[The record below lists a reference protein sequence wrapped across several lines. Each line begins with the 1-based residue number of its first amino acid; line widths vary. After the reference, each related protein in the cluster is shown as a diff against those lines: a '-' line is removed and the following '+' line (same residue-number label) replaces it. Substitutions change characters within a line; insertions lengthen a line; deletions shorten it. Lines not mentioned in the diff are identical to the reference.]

1 MLKTLPAELRISFK
15 TLTVKRKTD
24 NLISH
29 GIEFG
34 KLSRLKILMR
44 RGHLT
49 IIDAT
54 HNTNRLHSKLFTV
67 MIRHEYGNWIPEAH
81 ILCEYEDG
89 DIISVFLST
98 L

>member
-1 MLKTLPAELRISFK
+1 MLEALLAELRLSFE

-29 GIEFG
+29 GIVFG

-49 IIDAT
+49 IMDAT
-54 HNTNRLHSKLFTV
+54 HNTNCLHWRLFTV
-67 MIRHEYGNWIPEAH
+67 MVRHEYGNWIPKAH
-81 ILCEYEDG
+81 MLCEHEDG
-89 DIISVFLST
+89 DIISAF
-98 L
+98 